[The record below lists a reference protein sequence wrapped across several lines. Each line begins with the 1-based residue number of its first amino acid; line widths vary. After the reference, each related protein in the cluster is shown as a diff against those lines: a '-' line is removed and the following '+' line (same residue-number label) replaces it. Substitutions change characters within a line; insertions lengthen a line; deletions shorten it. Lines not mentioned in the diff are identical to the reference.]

1 MSTRR
6 GFCAA
11 LGLAALRARAGEA
24 VAPLLR
30 DVGQRLAGDAVI
42 RGGFEQHKTVKGF
55 RHPLVSTGDF
65 VVARQR
71 GVVWRTAT
79 PFASTLVVMRDRVV
93 AKQADGTVA
102 RRLSA
107 SEEPAVRTISETLF
121 GVMAADLA
129 TLVQRFDITGDS
141 GREGWRLVLM
151 PRDAGLA
158 RWITRL
164 ELQGDH
170 FLTAVRMQEASGDAT
185 AIQLSHHTVATALSR
200 AEEAQFE

>member
-1 MSTRR
+1 LSTRR
-6 GFCAA
+6 GFCLA
-11 LGLAALRARAGEA
+11 LGIVALGARAA
-24 VAPLLR
+24 DTASPLLR
-30 DVGQRLAGDAVI
+30 DVRQRLAGDAVI
-42 RGGFEQHKTVKGF
+42 RGGFEQRKAVKGF
-55 RHPLVSTGDF
+55 RHPLVSAGDF

-79 PFASTLVVMRDRVV
+79 PFASTLVVTRDRVI

-121 GVMAADLA
+121 GVMAADLG

-141 GREGWRLVLM
+141 NREGWRLVLL

-164 ELQGDH
+164 ELAGDH
-170 FLTAVRMQEASGDAT
+170 FLAAVRMQEASGDAT

-200 AEEAQFE
+200 EEEAQFE